1 MMKIYYYSMTGN
13 TESFLKRSTFTNYE
27 NITSIE
33 DVNEPFIIATGTVN
47 YGEVPLPVD
56 NFLSRHSKYLKGVI
70 SSGNRNWGENFAKA
84 GDVIAE
90 KYNVPLIMK
99 FELRGGQKELNQF
112 NERMEKFEKVQSH

>member
-112 NERMEKFEKVQSH
+112 NERMEKFEKVQSY

>member
-56 NFLSRHSKYLKGVI
+56 NFLSCHSKYLKGVI

-99 FELRGGQKELNQF
+99 FELRGSQKELNQF
-112 NERMEKFEKVQSH
+112 NERMEKFERVQSY

>member
-1 MMKIYYYSMTGN
+1 MKIYYYSMTGN

-99 FELRGGQKELNQF
+99 FELRGSQKELNQF
-112 NERMEKFEKVQSH
+112 NERMEKFERVQSY

>member
-99 FELRGGQKELNQF
+99 FELRGNQKELNQF
-112 NERMEKFEKVQSH
+112 NERMEKFERVQSY

>member
-99 FELRGGQKELNQF
+99 FELRGSQKELNQF
-112 NERMEKFEKVQSH
+112 NERMEKFERVQSY

>member
-56 NFLSRHSKYLKGVI
+56 NFLSRYSKYLKGVI

-99 FELRGGQKELNQF
+99 FELRGNQKELNQF
-112 NERMEKFEKVQSH
+112 NERMEKFERVQSY

>member
-13 TESFLKRSTFTNYE
+13 TESFLKRSKFTNYE
-27 NITSIE
+27 NITSVE
-33 DVNEPFIIATGTVN
+33 NVDEPFIIATGTVN

-99 FELRGGQKELNQF
+99 FELRGNQKELNQF
-112 NERMEKFEKVQSH
+112 NERMEKFERVQSY

>member
-1 MMKIYYYSMTGN
+1 MKIYYYSMTGN